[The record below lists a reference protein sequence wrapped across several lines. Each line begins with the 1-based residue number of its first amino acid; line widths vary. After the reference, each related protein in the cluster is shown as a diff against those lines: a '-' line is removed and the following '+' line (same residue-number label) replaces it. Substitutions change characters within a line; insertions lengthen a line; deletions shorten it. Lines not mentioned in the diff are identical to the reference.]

1 MIYKRRRNKF
11 GLNFNRY
18 TNRVFFNTDPAAG
31 GAGGG
36 GAPSPAA
43 APAAGSDAGG
53 TPAAGGSNPGVS
65 VTVTDSTV
73 SAGGG
78 TDNAINADPNAKPAD
93 AAKGQDGKAPDTTAP
108 DMAKLFGDLYKDP
121 ALQQFKTP
129 EDVAKAFIETKKLV
143 GAKPLKIPG
152 ADATEE
158 ERKAFNDQYRATMV
172 PPDPKGYD
180 FKKPEGIAPELE
192 QLFSEE
198 GLGAFASEAHKLG
211 LTKAQAEG
219 LITFDRAR
227 NEAALQS
234 AGQGVQAREASFMEG
249 FKKQHGANA
258 EKVLDTSIGLITD
271 VATKEDSDT
280 IAGATEAQR
289 MAFANVLNKLAQKYI
304 GEDNLP
310 GKGNGNAGKSVADL
324 KQELNA
330 TIASPAYRD
339 EFSADHANTKA
350 RAKQLSE
357 QIALGSKKR

>member
-1 MIYKRRRNKF
+1 MINKRRRNKF
-11 GLNFNRY
+11 GLDFNRY
-18 TNRVFFNTDPAAG
+18 TNRVFFNTDPGAG

-36 GAPSPAA
+36 GTPAAA
-43 APAAGSDAGG
+43 APAAGADAGG

-73 SAGGG
+73 SA
-78 TDNAINADPNAKPAD
+78 DPNAKPAD
-93 AAKGQDGKAPDTTAP
+93 AAKGQDGKAPEATAP

-172 PPDPKGYD
+172 PADPKGYD
-180 FKKPEGIAPELE
+180 FKKPEGLAPELE

-198 GLGAFASEAHKLG
+198 GLGAFAAEAHKLG

-219 LITFDRAR
+219 LIAFDKAR
-227 NEAALQS
+227 NEAVMQS
-234 AGQGVQAREASFMEG
+234 AGEGAKARETSFMEG

-258 EKVLDTSIGLITD
+258 EKVLDISIGLITD

-280 IAGATEAQR
+280 IAGANEAQR